1 MKDALSRRRPSA
13 SMMVALAAL
22 FVALGGSAV
31 AAQLA
36 SSGDLLIKK
45 QSLSGNRLRNHTVTG
60 TQVNLAKLGKV
71 PSAKTADTAASASN
85 ATNAANANHAGTADN
100 ATNATH
106 ATNAD
111 TAATATKVATLQ
123 SGHSE
128 SGMFGAGGGSPA
140 SYIGEGITYAQPLA
154 TAIPDG
160 NIVDVKGSSATHC
173 PGIGQADQGYL
184 CLYERIYNQVG
195 TGYGYSSSQGFT
207 SPSVGVV
214 LYWPITGANAYSGG
228 EYTVT
233 AP

>member
-1 MKDALSRRRPSA
+1 
-13 SMMVALAAL
+13 MMVALAAL

-71 PSAKTADTAASASN
+71 PSAKVADTATSATSAAN
-85 ATNAANANHAGTADN
+85 ATNASHASTADNATNATHASTADN

>member
-1 MKDALSRRRPSA
+1 
-13 SMMVALAAL
+13 
-22 FVALGGSAV
+22 
-31 AAQLA
+31 
-36 SSGDLLIKK
+36 
-45 QSLSGNRLRNHTVTG
+45 
-60 TQVNLAKLGKV
+60 
-71 PSAKTADTAASASN
+71 
-85 ATNAANANHAGTADN
+85 
-100 ATNATH
+100 
-106 ATNAD
+106 
-111 TAATATKVATLQ
+111 
-123 SGHSE
+123 
-128 SGMFGAGGGSPA
+128 MFGAGGGSPA
-140 SYIGEGITYAQPLA
+140 SYIDEGITYAQPLA